1 MNSGGAPAPQAP
13 PETHDPAVAAGGTWS
28 PRRETARLAAFRP
41 LAFPAGPLAR
51 YPAAGA
57 APPGAWPVARPD
69 RPSLRRG
76 SADSTRDG
84 CRGGTAASS
93 RPAPA
98 GQARTARHQPPA
110 CEGITRRTAGRAWL
124 PDLPGHW
131 GGPADRVVTE
141 AAEWK
146 IRPSRPRPA
155 PASST
160 APPARRRPPP
170 AMTAGPS
177 GDDKDAGL
185 DRLTRQYPQW
195 RMWRGRATGD
205 YWAMPPR
212 GHPTA
217 REQISPSD
225 IGELAR
231 RLAQAEGRYG
241 P

>member
-1 MNSGGAPAPQAP
+1 M
-13 PETHDPAVAAGGTWS
+13 HDPALAAGRIWS
-28 PRRETARLAAFRP
+28 PRRETARLAAFRS
-41 LAFPAGPLAR
+41 LAFPAGPWPAIRPPVRHHLAR
-51 YPAAGA
+51 
-57 APPGAWPVARPD
+57 GAWPVARPD
-69 RPSLRRG
+69 GPSVRRG

-93 RPAPA
+93 RPAQSAKPE
-98 GQARTARHQPPA
+98 RPPPA
-110 CEGITRRTAGRAWL
+110 ASLRGDNPADRWPRLAAG
-124 PDLPGHW
+124 PPGHW
-131 GGPADRVVTE
+131 GGPADRAVRE
-141 AAEWK
+141 AAAWK
-146 IRPSRPRPA
+146 SGHPGPGPPRPPA
-155 PASST
+155 PR
-160 APPARRRPPP
+160 PLARRLPPP

-217 REQISPSD
+217 RELISASD

-231 RLAQAEGRYG
+231 RLAQAEGRHG